1 MIHKRVTLAT
11 ITGLTAALA
20 LTACG
25 GANGDTTLNTSS
37 GQAVTQDLSQA
48 DPQAADDGGDAQ
60 GGDAQGGDAQG
71 DDAQGGGVAA
81 AGGGYGSA
89 DGSSSDGYG
98 SSGGDS
104 SATALAG
111 TVTTLLRA
119 KKTKTMG
126 WILVNQNGKTL
137 YRFDQDEDDPPT
149 STCKGAC
156 NVKWP
161 LALAGSKAP
170 RLQGVPA
177 GLLGTV
183 RLSNGRKALTL
194 KGWTLYEFSGDK
206 VEGDWNG
213 HGLQGVWWAI
223 QPNGKKAMKCTPRAS
238 SGNSGSAGGGS
249 ADSGSADS
257 GSGGGYSY

>member
-161 LALAGSKAP
+161 LALAGSS
-170 RLQGVPA
+170 GPA
-177 GLLGTV
+177 RHRATVQRPEGPHLEGLDAV
-183 RLSNGRKALTL
+183 RVLRR
-194 KGWTLYEFSGDK
+194 
-206 VEGDWNG
+206 
-213 HGLQGVWWAI
+213 Q
-223 QPNGKKAMKCTPRAS
+223 
-238 SGNSGSAGGGS
+238 GGGRLERPRS
-249 ADSGSADS
+249 PGRLVGHPAERQEGHEVHAAREFRQQRL
-257 GSGGGYSY
+257 GGRRFG